1 MGFNK
6 KDLARVREEYSEKY
20 RRAQD
25 ESDIRRR
32 ELWTKIDGL
41 QSIDHE
47 LSMTGMRIMNAAM
60 NSSKEDV
67 RAKIEGIKKNNEKL
81 LSERAALLRAYGY
94 PEDHTDPHYEC
105 DKCSDSGY
113 TENGM
118 CECMR
123 RALVLAGYESSGLGE
138 LLKTQSFDNFSLD
151 YYKQSPKTFEEMQLC
166 FEKVKSFA
174 DKFDRDTYTN
184 LMLFGGTGLGKT
196 HLSTAV
202 AKVVIDK
209 GFDVLYVTATG
220 MMGDFE
226 QKRFGNSAIDG
237 DAGETDRYYS
247 ADLLIIDDLG
257 TEISNQFTTTCLYD
271 VINTRIMTRKSTIIS
286 TNLAQDE
293 LRKRYWDRIT
303 SRIFGEYQPVIF
315 VGVDIRR
322 QKIVSGKNN

>member
-32 ELWTKIDGL
+32 ELWAKIDGL
-41 QSIDHE
+41 QGIDHE

-60 NSSKEDV
+60 SSSKEDV
-67 RAKIEGIKKNNEKL
+67 RAKIDNIKKNNERL
-81 LSERAALLRAYGY
+81 LAERSALLRAYGY

-105 DKCSDSGY
+105 DKCGDSGY

-118 CECMR
+118 CECMK

-138 LLKTQSFDNFSLD
+138 LLKTQSFDNFSLE
-151 YYKQSPKTFEEMQLC
+151 YYKQSSKTLEEMQHC

-174 DKFDRDTYTN
+174 DKFDRDTYKN

-202 AKVVIDK
+202 AKAVIDK

-220 MMGDFE
+220 MISDFE
-226 QKRFGNSAIDG
+226 QKRFGGAERDLVDTS
-237 DAGETDRYYS
+237 RYYS

-257 TEISNQFTTTCLYD
+257 TEMTNQFSVSCVYEI
-271 VINTRIMTRKSTIIS
+271 INARINSRKSTIIS
-286 TNLAQDE
+286 TNLGTDDFV
-293 LRKRYWDRIT
+293 KKYWDRTT
-303 SRIFGEYQPVIF
+303 SRIFGEYQLIKFSGTDV
-315 VGVDIRR
+315 RR
-322 QKIVSGKNN
+322 QKISQLLK

>member
-81 LSERAALLRAYGY
+81 LSERAALLRAFGY

-209 GFDVLYVTATG
+209 GFDVLYVIATG
-220 MMGDFE
+220 MISDFG
-226 QKRFGNSAIDG
+226 QKRFGG
-237 DAGETDRYYS
+237 TDRELSDTERYYS

-257 TEISNQFTTTCLYD
+257 TELSNQFSVSCVYEI
-271 VINTRIMTRKSTIIS
+271 INARINSRKSTIIS
-286 TNLAQDE
+286 TNLGTDE
-293 LRKRYWDRIT
+293 FVKKYWDRTT
-303 SRIFGEYQPVIF
+303 SRIFGEYRLIKFCGTDV
-315 VGVDIRR
+315 RR
-322 QKIVSGKNN
+322 QKISQLLK

>member
-32 ELWTKIDGL
+32 ELWAKIDGL
-41 QSIDHE
+41 QGIDRE

-60 NSSKEDV
+60 SSSKDDV
-67 RAKIEGIKKNNEKL
+67 RAKIDAIKKNNERL
-81 LSERAALLRAYGY
+81 LGERAALLRAYGY
-94 PEDHTDPHYEC
+94 PEDYTDPHYEC
-105 DKCSDSGY
+105 AKCSDSGY

-118 CECMR
+118 CECMK

-151 YYKQSPKTFEEMQLC
+151 YYKQSAKTLEEMQRS
-166 FEKVKSFA
+166 FEKIKGFA
-174 DKFDRDTYTN
+174 DRFERGTYIN

-202 AKVVIDK
+202 AKAVIDK

-220 MMGDFE
+220 MISDFE
-226 QKRFGNSAIDG
+226 QKKFGGAERDLV
-237 DAGETDRYYS
+237 DTARYYS

-257 TEISNQFTTTCLYD
+257 TEMTNQFSVSCVYEI
-271 VINTRIMTRKSTIIS
+271 INARINSRKSTIIS
-286 TNLAQDE
+286 TNLGTDDFV
-293 LRKRYWDRIT
+293 KKYWDRTT
-303 SRIFGEYQPVIF
+303 SRIFGEYQLIKFCGTDV
-315 VGVDIRR
+315 RR
-322 QKIVSGKNN
+322 QKISQLLK